1 MLNISGISI
10 MVCDDSLLIRKKL
23 TGLLNSLGAVSVIE
37 AENGAEAVKK
47 TENRKID
54 LIFMDIVMPEM
65 DGVEAVR
72 AIKAGLPD
80 AYVVMVSSVG
90 TQKNLMKALKAGA
103 SDFVQ
108 KPFQEDSIRQII
120 AHFQK
125 ERGMQNV

>member
-1 MLNISGISI
+1 MLNISGITI

-23 TGLLNSLGAVSVIE
+23 TGLLNSIGAESVIE
-37 AENGAEAVKK
+37 AENGLEAVQKAQNS
-47 TENRKID
+47 EID

-72 AIKAGLPD
+72 HIKAGLPD
-80 AYVVMVSSVG
+80 AYIVMVSSVG

-103 SDFVQ
+103 SDFIQ

-125 ERGMQNV
+125 ERGVHNV

>member
-1 MLNISGISI
+1 

-23 TGLLNSLGAVSVIE
+23 TGLLNSIGAESVIE
-37 AENGAEAVKK
+37 AENGLEAVQKAQNS
-47 TENRKID
+47 EID

-72 AIKAGLPD
+72 HIKAGLPD
-80 AYVVMVSSVG
+80 AYIVMVSSVG

-103 SDFVQ
+103 SDFIQ

-125 ERGMQNV
+125 ERGVHNV

>member
-1 MLNISGISI
+1 MNISGITI

-23 TGLLNSLGAVSVIE
+23 TGLLNSIGAESVIE
-37 AENGAEAVKK
+37 AENGLEAVQKAQNS
-47 TENRKID
+47 EID

-72 AIKAGLPD
+72 HIKAGLPD
-80 AYVVMVSSVG
+80 AYIVMVSSVG

-103 SDFVQ
+103 SDFIQ

-125 ERGMQNV
+125 ERGVHNV